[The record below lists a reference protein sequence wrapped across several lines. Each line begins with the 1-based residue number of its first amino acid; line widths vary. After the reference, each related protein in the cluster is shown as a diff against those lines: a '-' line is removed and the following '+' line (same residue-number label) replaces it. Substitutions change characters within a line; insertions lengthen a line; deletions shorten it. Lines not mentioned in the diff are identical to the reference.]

1 MRYCLSCTIYTV
13 QSQFHFIFIIIIPI
27 CRVIPTKFLSSNT
40 FAQIPS
46 SLLHVTHLSISSFSL
61 LLEESINNCIRRA
74 VMMLG
79 FGTFHPSAYFTWL
92 KGGLSVQITLR
103 HENSTLQS
111 MSPLTL
117 VVLLY
122 VPKVLFHPYDIISFL
137 IRS

>member
-1 MRYCLSCTIYTV
+1 
-13 QSQFHFIFIIIIPI
+13 
-27 CRVIPTKFLSSNT
+27 
-40 FAQIPS
+40 
-46 SLLHVTHLSISSFSL
+46 
-61 LLEESINNCIRRA
+61 
-74 VMMLG
+74 MMLG